1 MLGLAFKPETD
12 DMREAPSI
20 KIAHLLGI
28 MGANV
33 TAYDPVATINAKK
46 VLGDRILYAQ
56 TLDEAILDAEAA
68 FIITEWNEIKQ
79 MDLTEILKKMKHP
92 IIFDGRNCLDEN
104 KLKACENV
112 EYYPIG
118 KPEIIKN
125 E

>member
-1 MLGLAFKPETD
+1 
-12 DMREAPSI
+12 
-20 KIAHLLGI
+20 
-28 MGANV
+28 MGAIV

-79 MDLTEILKKMKHP
+79 MDLTEIFKKMKHP

-104 KLKACENV
+104 KLKACGHV

-118 KPEIIKN
+118 KQEIIKN
-125 E
+125 DE